1 MTNVGYIYDSLF
13 LEHETPAGHPERKKR
28 LLAINK
34 QLKETGLWEK
44 LVHISPR
51 KAARDDLISVHST
64 DYVDSI
70 LGKTMPGF
78 LDGGDTYFSEGTLN
92 ASLLAAGAVLTAVD
106 SILNNRVGRCFCSVR
121 PPGHHAESNRS
132 MGFCVFNNVAVGARY
147 AQEKG
152 FKRVFII
159 DFDVHHGNGTEHTFE
174 EDPSI
179 FYFSTHQYPHYPG
192 TGSEDSTG
200 IGKGRG
206 FNKNIQMVA
215 GSGDEEYLHVYRKVL
230 PELIREFKPSILM
243 VSAGYDIHIQDPLSE
258 IRVTTAAIGGMMEGI
273 LGAIPA
279 LPSIFCLEGGYNL
292 EGLSSAVVQTIE
304 KMFTT

>member
-1 MTNVGYIYDSLF
+1 MNSVGYIYDPLF

-34 QLKETGLWEK
+34 QLKKTGLWER

-64 DYVDSI
+64 DYVNSI

-106 SILNNRVGRCFCSVR
+106 SFLNNRVGRCFCSVR

-132 MGFCVFNNVAVGARY
+132 MGFCIFNNVAVGARY

-159 DFDVHHGNGTEHTFE
+159 DFDVHHGNGTEHIFE

-192 TGSEDSTG
+192 TGSENSTG
-200 IGKGRG
+200 INAGKG

-215 GSGDEEYLHVYRKVL
+215 GSGDEEYLHVYHKIL
-230 PELIREFKPSILM
+230 PELIRKFKPSILM

-258 IRVTTAAIGGMMEGI
+258 IRVTTAAIGGMIEGI
-273 LGAIPA
+273 LGAIPG
-279 LPSIFCLEGGYNL
+279 LPAIFCLEGGYNL

>member
-1 MTNVGYIYDSLF
+1 MTNIGYIYDPLF

-34 QLKETGLWEK
+34 QLKETGLWER

-106 SILNNRVGRCFCSVR
+106 SILNNRVSRCFCSVR

-159 DFDVHHGNGTEHTFE
+159 DFDVHHGNGTEHIFE

-200 IGKGRG
+200 ISAGKG

-215 GSGDEEYLHVYRKVL
+215 GAGDEEYLHIYRKIL
-230 PELIREFKPSILM
+230 PELIREFKPSILI

-258 IRVTTAAIGGMMEGI
+258 IMVTTAGIGGMMEGI

-279 LPSIFCLEGGYNL
+279 LPSIFCLEGGYNM